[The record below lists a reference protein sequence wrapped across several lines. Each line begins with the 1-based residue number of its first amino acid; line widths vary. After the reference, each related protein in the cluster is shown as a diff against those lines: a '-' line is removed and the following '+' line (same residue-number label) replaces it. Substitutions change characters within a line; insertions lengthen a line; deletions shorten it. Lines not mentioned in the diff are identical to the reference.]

1 MDYYHNTSASD
12 TKSTHPNAHDNEELT
27 DIYRHLDST
36 STVGGS
42 AGFLPDA
49 VPSFAQANEVSH
61 SKYVQDLGNGRQL
74 VTWVYWAL

>member
-1 MDYYHNTSASD
+1 MRT
-12 TKSTHPNAHDNEELT
+12 TTRKLT

-49 VPSFAQANEVSH
+49 VPSFAQANEVSPPK
-61 SKYVQDLGNGRQL
+61 KYVQDLGNGRRL